1 MERYSIYSNQLEEKH
16 FKNGV
21 LPLPNSSAV
30 SQFSIEKRFE
40 MLFGEK
46 RGSDFTLKKFK
57 KNGADSYPCL
67 VLSHDANIILLRLVN
82 EMDKDLWE
90 EEEESANVPVPKI
103 EKKKRKTKPFCYIII
118 DNRPGKQLI
127 AVQSDS
133 AAWRNTIDVKEL
145 LQNTINWQSK
155 LLDYGFEVKILSKM
169 LPSKFWEYVD
179 YRRKKENVY
188 IKSIT
193 FSFANYR
200 RRPDMDIK
208 QALSSNWRRFDSL
221 IEMINQMGGDKGELK
236 ITPSKDDALVKRKF
250 ADIKHMV
257 EICAISQYSLSIT
270 FSDDVT
276 YKCNQELRAEMPM
289 KDERIREDFEYQ
301 QGDLFRHYEIMDWL
315 DDIKQKTDKYNDVE
329 EFREKPGGKV
339 KKQVS

>member
-1 MERYSIYSNQLEEKH
+1 MERYSIYSYQLKEKP
-16 FKNGV
+16 FRNGV
-21 LPLPNSSAV
+21 LAMPDSQDV
-30 SQFSIEKRFE
+30 SNLSIEQRFE
-40 MLFGEK
+40 ILFGEK

-57 KNGADSYPCL
+57 KNDADSYPCL

-82 EMDKDLWE
+82 EMDKDFW
-90 EEEESANVPVPKI
+90 EEESADVPVPKI

-118 DNRPGKQLI
+118 DNRPGMQLI
-127 AVQSDS
+127 AIQSDS
-133 AAWRNTIDVKEL
+133 AAWRNTVDVKTL
-145 LQNTINWQSK
+145 LQETINWQSEV
-155 LLDYGFEVKILSKM
+155 LDYGFEVKILSKM

-221 IEMINQMGGDKGELK
+221 IEMINQVGGDKGELK

-276 YKCNQELRAEMPM
+276 YKCNQELRAELPM
-289 KDERIREDFEYQ
+289 KEERIREDFEYQ

>member
-1 MERYSIYSNQLEEKH
+1 MPDSQDVSNL
-16 FKNGV
+16 
-21 LPLPNSSAV
+21 
-30 SQFSIEKRFE
+30 SIEQRFE
-40 MLFGEK
+40 ILFGEK

-57 KNGADSYPCL
+57 KNDADSYPCL

-82 EMDKDLWE
+82 EMYRDLW

-118 DNRPGKQLI
+118 DNRPGMQLI
-127 AVQSDS
+127 AIQSDS
-133 AAWRNTIDVKEL
+133 TAWRNTVDVKEL
-145 LQNTINWQSK
+145 LQDTINWQSEV
-155 LLDYGFEVKILSKM
+155 LDYGFEVKILSKM

-188 IKSIT
+188 IKGIT

-200 RRPDMDIK
+200 RRPETDIK
-208 QALSSNWRRFDSL
+208 QALSSDWRRFDSL
-221 IEMINQMGGDKGELK
+221 IEMINQIGGDKGELK
-236 ITPSKDDALVKRKF
+236 ITPSKDDALVKRKL

-257 EICAISQYSLSIT
+257 EICAINQYCLSIT

-276 YKCNQELRAEMPM
+276 YRCNQELRAELPL

-315 DDIKQKTDKYNDVE
+315 DDIKQKTDNYRDVE
-329 EFREKPGGKV
+329 EFRKKPGGKV

>member
-1 MERYSIYSNQLEEKH
+1 MERYSIYSYKLKNKP
-16 FKNGV
+16 FRNGV
-21 LPLPNSSAV
+21 LPVPDSQGVSSL
-30 SQFSIEKRFE
+30 SIEQRFE
-40 MLFGEK
+40 ILFGEK

-57 KNGADSYPCL
+57 KNDADSYSCL

-82 EMDKDLWE
+82 EMDKDFW
-90 EEEESANVPVPKI
+90 EEESADVPVPKI

-118 DNRPGKQLI
+118 DNRPGMQLI

-133 AAWRNTIDVKEL
+133 AAWRNTVYVKEL
-145 LQNTINWQSK
+145 LQDTINWRSN
-155 LLDYGFEVKILSKM
+155 LFDYGFEVTIFSKM
-169 LPSKFWEYVD
+169 MPSKFWEYVD
-179 YRRKKENVY
+179 YRRKKQNAY

-200 RRPDMDIK
+200 RRPDMNIK
-208 QALSSNWRRFDSL
+208 KVLSSDWRRFDSL

-236 ITPSKDDALVKRKF
+236 ITPSKDEALLKRKL

-276 YKCNQELRAEMPM
+276 YRCNQELRAERPM

-301 QGDLFRHYEIMDWL
+301 QGDLFSHYKLMDWL
-315 DDIKQKTDKYNDVE
+315 DEIKQETEKYRDVE
-329 EFREKPGGKV
+329 EFRKKPRGKV